1 MNSNNL
7 VSKGLAEFI
16 ATATLT
22 LVVLSVL
29 ARTTFPFFAALGAGL
44 TVGLMVVLVGKI
56 SGAHANPA
64 ITLGFLSKKMI
75 NVTDAVVYIA
85 FQLLGAF
92 LALGLYQYLSDR
104 VLPISNSSFDWRVFT
119 AEAVGA
125 FVFGFGVISGVTQ
138 KLSSTTLGAVIGT
151 SLLLGLLIA
160 SSGSNAIINP
170 AVALG
175 LKSFTL
181 PYIIGPIVGA
191 ILGMQVYSYLF
202 ETKKKR

>member
-1 MNSNNL
+1 MNSKDL
-7 VSKGLAEFI
+7 ITKGLAEFI

-22 LVVLSVL
+22 IVVLSVL
-29 ARTTFPFFAALGAGL
+29 ARTTFPFFVALGAGL
-44 TVGLMVVLVGKI
+44 ALGLMVVLLGRV
-56 SGAHANPA
+56 SGTHANPA

-75 NVTDAVVYIA
+75 NTTDAIVYIA

-104 VLPISNSSFDWRVFT
+104 VLPISSSSFDWRVFT

-125 FVFGFGVISGVTQ
+125 FVFGFGVFAAVSQ
-138 KLSSTTLGAVIGT
+138 KFTPASLGSVIGV
-151 SLLLGLLIA
+151 SLIIGLLIA
-160 SSGSNAIINP
+160 SSGSSAILNP

-181 PYIIGPIVGA
+181 AYIIGPIVGV
-191 ILGMQVYSYLF
+191 IVGMHAYSYLF
-202 ETKKKR
+202 DSKKKR